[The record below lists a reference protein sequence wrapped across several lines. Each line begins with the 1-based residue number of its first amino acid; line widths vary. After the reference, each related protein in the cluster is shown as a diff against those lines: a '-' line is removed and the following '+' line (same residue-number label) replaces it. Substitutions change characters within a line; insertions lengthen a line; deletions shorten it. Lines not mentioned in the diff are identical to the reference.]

1 MFKCFLCFYGI
12 TNIKGGIV
20 LSKKRETLIFQ
31 IKNNS
36 LDYKTEIIAGITT
49 FLSMAY
55 IIVVNPYILSSTGM
69 PLGAL
74 VTATCLTAG
83 LATIFMGVFTNT
95 PLALA
100 AGMGINAFFAF
111 SVVKGMNIPW
121 EVALGAVFVEGIIF
135 IILSL
140 LRVREEIVNA
150 IPVNL
155 RYAITVGIGL
165 FIAFIG
171 FVNSEII
178 VKNDATLIGLGNLI
192 NLKVF
197 LTLLGIVSILVFEFK
212 KFRGSILL
220 SICITTLLAWCY
232 ALFNREAAMRIGIR
246 LPDGVLKYE
255 SVGPIFNKLRFY
267 NVLNENFWNFIFIV
281 FILLFND
288 LFDTVGTLVGVASK
302 GDLLDDKGKIR
313 DVNKILLVDAIAT
326 TFGAIMGVS
335 PVTTYVES
343 STGMAEGGK
352 TGFTSVVT
360 GTLFILSVFFA
371 PLFIAVPSSAT
382 SAALIYVGFF
392 MCKEVKNIDFSH
404 MREAIPSFLILFLI
418 PLTYSISS
426 GIGIGIIFYVVIS
439 LLHSF
444 ITKERLEIS
453 NTIILLFCI
462 FVLKLVFSY

>member
-1 MFKCFLCFYGI
+1 M
-12 TNIKGGIV
+12 
-20 LSKKRETLIFQ
+20 SKSRETLMSQ

-36 LDYKTEIIAGITT
+36 LDYKTEIIAGLTT

-83 LATIFMGVFTNT
+83 VATIFMGIFTNT

-100 AGMGINAFFAF
+100 SGMGMNAFFAF

-121 EVALGAVFVEGIIF
+121 GVALGAVFVEGIIF

-140 LRVREEIVNA
+140 SKAREGIVNA

-155 RYAITVGIGL
+155 RGAMTVGIGF

-171 FVNSEII
+171 FVNSGII
-178 VKNDATLIGLGNLI
+178 VKNDATLVGLGRLL
-192 NLKVF
+192 NLKVL
-197 LTLLGIVSILVFEFK
+197 LTLLGLVVIFVFELK
-212 KFRGSILL
+212 RIRGSILF
-220 SICITTLLAWCY
+220 SICITTLIAWCY
-232 ALFNREAAMRIGIR
+232 ALFDREAALSIGIR
-246 LPDGVLKYE
+246 LPDGFLRYE
-255 SVGPIFNKLRFY
+255 SIEPIFNKLSFSY
-267 NVLNENFWNFIFIV
+267 MLDENFWNFIFIV
-281 FILLFND
+281 LILLCND

-302 GDLLDDKGKIR
+302 GDLVDDEGKIR
-313 DVNKILLVDAIAT
+313 NADKILLVDAIST
-326 TFGAIMGVS
+326 TFGAVMGVS

-343 STGMAEGGK
+343 STGIAEGGR

-360 GTLFILSVFFA
+360 GSLLILSVFFA
-371 PLFIAVPSSAT
+371 PLFIAVPASAT

-392 MCKEVKNIDFSH
+392 MCKEIKNIDFSN

-418 PLTYSISS
+418 PLTYSIAS
-426 GIGIGIIFYVVIS
+426 GIGIGIIFYVIINV
-439 LLHSF
+439 LYSF
-444 ITKERLEIS
+444 ITKKSVKIAP
-453 NTIILLFCI
+453 TILLLFII
-462 FVLKLVFSY
+462 FILKLIFSH

>member
-1 MFKCFLCFYGI
+1 MK
-12 TNIKGGIV
+12 IV
-20 LSKKRETLIFQ
+20 WKEELFLSKGRETLMSQ

-36 LDYKTEIIAGITT
+36 LDYKTEIIAGLTT

-83 LATIFMGVFTNT
+83 FATIFMGVFTNT

-100 AGMGINAFFAF
+100 SGMGINAFFAF

-140 LRVREEIVNA
+140 SRARESIVNA
-150 IPVNL
+150 MPVNL
-155 RYAITVGIGL
+155 RCAITVGIGL

-178 VKNDATLIGLGNLI
+178 VRNEATLIGLGNII

-197 LTLLGIVSILVFEFK
+197 LTLLGIIAIFIFELK
-212 KFRGSILL
+212 TIRGSILL
-220 SICITTLLAWCY
+220 SICITTLMAWCY
-232 ALFNREAAMRIGIR
+232 ALFDREAALSIGIR
-246 LPDGVLKYE
+246 LPDGVLRYE
-255 SVGPIFNKLRFY
+255 SISPIFNKLNFSY
-267 NVLNENFWNFIFIV
+267 ILGENFWNFVFIV

-302 GDLLDDKGKIR
+302 GDLTDNTGKIR
-313 DVNKILLVDAIAT
+313 NASKILLVDAIST

-343 STGMAEGGK
+343 STGIAEGGR

-360 GTLFILSVFFA
+360 GILFLLAVFFA
-371 PLFIAVPSSAT
+371 PLFIAVPASAT

-392 MCKEVKNIDFSH
+392 MCKEIKNIDFSN
-404 MREAIPSFLILFLI
+404 MREAMPSFLILFLI
-418 PLTYSISS
+418 PLTYSIAS
-426 GIGIGIIFYVVIS
+426 GIGIGIIFYVIINV
-439 LLHSF
+439 LHSLF
-444 ITKERLEIS
+444 TKESIKIAP
-453 NTIILLFCI
+453 TILLLFCI
-462 FVLKLVFSY
+462 FILKLVFSH

>member
-1 MFKCFLCFYGI
+1 M
-12 TNIKGGIV
+12 
-20 LSKKRETLIFQ
+20 SQ

-36 LDYKTEIIAGITT
+36 LDYKTEIIAGLTT

-83 LATIFMGVFTNT
+83 VATIFMGIFTNT

-100 AGMGINAFFAF
+100 SGMGMNAFFAF

-121 EVALGAVFVEGIIF
+121 GVALGAVFVEGIIF

-140 LRVREEIVNA
+140 SKAREGIVNA

-155 RYAITVGIGL
+155 RGAMTVGIGF

-171 FVNSEII
+171 FVNSGII
-178 VKNDATLIGLGNLI
+178 VKNDATLVGLGRLL
-192 NLKVF
+192 NLKVL
-197 LTLLGIVSILVFEFK
+197 LTLLGLVVIFVFELK
-212 KFRGSILL
+212 RIRGSILF
-220 SICITTLLAWCY
+220 SICITTLIAWCY
-232 ALFNREAAMRIGIR
+232 ALFDREAALSIGIR
-246 LPDGVLKYE
+246 LPDGFLRYE
-255 SVGPIFNKLRFY
+255 SIEPIFNKLSFSY
-267 NVLNENFWNFIFIV
+267 MLDENFWNFIFIV
-281 FILLFND
+281 LILLCND

-302 GDLLDDKGKIR
+302 GDLVDDEGKIR
-313 DVNKILLVDAIAT
+313 NADKILLVDAIST
-326 TFGAIMGVS
+326 TFGAVMGVS

-343 STGMAEGGK
+343 STGIAEGGR

-360 GTLFILSVFFA
+360 GSLLILSVFFA
-371 PLFIAVPSSAT
+371 PLFIAVPASAT

-392 MCKEVKNIDFSH
+392 MCKEIKNIDFSN

-418 PLTYSISS
+418 PLTYSIAS
-426 GIGIGIIFYVVIS
+426 GIGIGIIFYVIINV
-439 LLHSF
+439 LYSF
-444 ITKERLEIS
+444 ITKKSVKIAP
-453 NTIILLFCI
+453 TILLLFII
-462 FVLKLVFSY
+462 FILKLIFSH